1 MTEAAHAHHQLNFS
15 LVQGGPFYRI
25 LERGKLMRAPT
36 GLVERRVLACIAVTL
51 LPLVVLTAL
60 SGTLVGGV
68 DIPLA
73 HDLDVTVKFLFA
85 LPLMIVAE
93 PIVHARVKETVQEF
107 LDRDLVAPRDELRFE
122 AIVSST
128 MRLRNNAVVEVILFA
143 VALTG
148 GYVLWRTT
156 VAIHDVPTWYTGK
169 GAAGGLTAAGWWYA
183 IVSQSI
189 ARFIMFR
196 WYFRLFV
203 WYVLMWRVSRL
214 RLRLNSLHPDR
225 AGGLAF
231 LTHTVTAFS
240 PVLVAQS
247 SFVAAMI
254 GNHIWHEGA
263 KLPAFK
269 FQIAGVIAFLTLQT
283 IVPLLFF
290 SMQLV
295 QARLASYYE
304 MGRLAVR
311 YTNAFRDKW
320 LEEVPARDEGLLGTA
335 DLQSLAD
342 LANSFEVV
350 RTTRP
355 MPFDLRLIFRLV
367 AVIALP
373 LLPLALTMVP
383 LDELLRGVL
392 KIVM

>member
-1 MTEAAHAHHQLNFS
+1 MTQAAHHVLDFS
-15 LVQGGPFYRI
+15 LVQGGPFNRM
-25 LERGKLMRAPT
+25 LERGKLLRAPT
-36 GLVERRVLACIAVTL
+36 GLVERRVIACIAVTL
-51 LPLVVLTAL
+51 LPLVVLTAV
-60 SGTLVGGV
+60 SGTLVSGV
-68 DIPLA
+68 AIPLVR
-73 HDLDVTVKFLFA
+73 DLDVTVKFLVA
-85 LPLMIVAE
+85 LPLMIIAE
-93 PIVHARVKETVQEF
+93 PIVHSRVKETVQEF
-107 LDRDLVAPRDELRFE
+107 LDRDLVAPRDEPRFE
-122 AIVSST
+122 AIVAST
-128 MRLRNNAVVEVILFA
+128 MRLRNNAVVEVLLFV

-148 GYVLWRTT
+148 GYALWRSTG
-156 VAIHDVPTWYTGK
+156 AIHDMPTWYSRHDG
-169 GAAGGLTAAGWWYA
+169 GSGLTAAGWWYA
-183 IVSQSI
+183 IVSQSV

-203 WYVLMWRVSRL
+203 WYVLTWRISRL
-214 RLRLNSLHPDR
+214 RLRLDALHPDR

-254 GNHIWHEGA
+254 GNHIWHEGT

-269 FQIAGVIAFLTLQT
+269 FQITGVFVFLTLQT

-295 QARLASYYE
+295 RARLATYYE

-311 YTNAFRDKW
+311 YTSAFRNKW
-320 LEEVPARDEGLLGTA
+320 LEPPRDDGLLGTA

-350 RTTRP
+350 RSTRP
-355 MPFDLRLIFRLV
+355 MPFDLRAVLQV
-367 AVIALP
+367 VGVIALP

>member
-1 MTEAAHAHHQLNFS
+1 VTEAAHAHHQLDFS
-15 LVQGGPFYRI
+15 LVRGGPFYQL
-25 LERGKLMRAPT
+25 LERIKLLRAPT
-36 GLVERRVLACIAVTL
+36 GLVKRRVIACIAVTL

-60 SGTLVGGV
+60 SGTLVSGV
-68 DIPLA
+68 AIPLVL
-73 HDLDVTVKFLFA
+73 DLDVTVKFLFA
-85 LPLMIVAE
+85 LPLMIAAE
-93 PIVHARVKETVQEF
+93 PIVHDRVKETVQEY
-107 LDRDLVAPRDELRFE
+107 LDRDLIAPRDEPRFE
-122 AIVSST
+122 AIVAST
-128 MRLRNNAVVEVILFA
+128 MRLRNSAAIEVILFV

-148 GYVLWRTT
+148 GYALWSSA
-156 VAIHDVPTWYTGK
+156 VAIRDVPTWYSGK
-169 GAAGGLTAAGWWYA
+169 GAAGLTTAGWWYA

-214 RLRLNSLHPDR
+214 RLQLNPLHPDR

-231 LTHTVTAFS
+231 LSHTVTAFS

-269 FQIAGVIAFLTLQT
+269 FQIAGLVAFLTLQS

-290 SMQLV
+290 SVQLV
-295 QARLASYYE
+295 KARLATYYE

-311 YTNAFRDKW
+311 YTGAFRDKW
-320 LEEVPARDEGLLGTA
+320 LEGAPPRDEALLGTA

-355 MPFDLRLIFRLV
+355 MPFDLRMIVRLV